1 MQLKYLTIAELVAG
15 AGGDPWEVNRTLQA
29 GSPAQIERLA
39 EGFHGAGRSTA
50 EAEHAFAQAQQRFN
64 AAWNHQDGS
73 PSPIN
78 SSDEVQRT
86 IKSLGAQS
94 EQLPKIGADL
104 ENIAAALAE
113 AQKGGAAEIAALER
127 QLQLL
132 DKIIGAATQ
141 DLQDPALDA
150 KSRSELQSLIND
162 AKADAVDD
170 TRDALHQLNSI
181 RNGYSTT
188 LQKSLGNLHAEGFDP
203 KPLAPVDAQGEPEQI
218 QIPPPTTNPEDV
230 KKWWNSLSQEQRDQ
244 LIAQHPKELGN
255 LNGIDAIP
263 RDAVNQAVM
272 NDDINRVEAA
282 ARQHGLSPD
291 NLTRDARGNLDN
303 DLFTNPGKYG
313 LTATDVTRYR
323 NAVKTRDGL
332 EYDRAHNTDGSRPVM
347 LWAYDPEAFNGWGK
361 AAIAIG
367 NPDYARN
374 TAVIVPGTGS
384 SVYQGWMSG
393 HDDAINLYDQSL
405 AADPSHHYTSVIAW
419 MGYEAPHGFGDI
431 QGVSTPGLARSG
443 GDLLAADVNGL
454 WVTHNS
460 LTPEHITVIGHSYG
474 STTVADAFAHS
485 SMHAND
491 AVLLGCPGTD
501 LAHSAADFHLDGGH
515 VYVGAASTDP
525 VSWIGEGSGM
535 PEQWLKQKLNDHGI
549 PIPLDAGLGRDP
561 AGEGYG
567 SIRFHAEVMGS
578 QDINRHDHSHYYD
591 MGSESLRSLTDIAS
605 GHSGQLQQDGLIADG
620 RRQPHIGPFRIPG
633 IPAYIDPEHDRPRT
647 TIQNDHQYLGYRPR

>member
-39 EGFHGAGRSTA
+39 EAFHGAGRSTA

-323 NAVKTRDGL
+323 NAVKTRDGI

>member
-39 EGFHGAGRSTA
+39 EAFHGAGRSTA

-78 SSDEVQRT
+78 RSDEVQRT

-170 TRDALHQLNSI
+170 TRNALHQLNSI